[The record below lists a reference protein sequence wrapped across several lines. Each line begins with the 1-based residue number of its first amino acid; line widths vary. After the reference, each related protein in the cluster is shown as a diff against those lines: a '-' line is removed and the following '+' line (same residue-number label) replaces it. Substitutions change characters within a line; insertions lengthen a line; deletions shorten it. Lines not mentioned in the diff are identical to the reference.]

1 MALKWLAYKNFVV
14 AIDKNGIQATTFT
27 DADFKLT
34 GCNAQ
39 IAEAQLVA
47 KQSAIIEEEEELEVE
62 GPNEDAKAAAE
73 NAKKAA

>member
-1 MALKWLAYKNFVV
+1 LALKWLAYKNFVV

-39 IAEAQLVA
+39 IAKAQLIA
-47 KQSAIIEEEEELEVE
+47 RQSAIIEEEELEVE
-62 GPNEDAKAAAE
+62 GPNEDAKAASE

>member
-1 MALKWLAYKNFVV
+1 MALKWLAYKDFVV

-27 DADFKLT
+27 EADFKLT

-47 KQSAIIEEEEELEVE
+47 RQSAIIDEEELEVE
-62 GPNEDAKAAAE
+62 GPNEDAKAAAD

>member
-1 MALKWLAYKNFVV
+1 LALKWLAYKDFVV

-27 DADFKLT
+27 EADFKLT

-47 KQSAIIEEEEELEVE
+47 RQSAIIDEEELEVE
-62 GPNEDAKAAAE
+62 GPNEDAKAAAD

>member
-1 MALKWLAYKNFVV
+1 MALKWLAYKDFVV

-27 DADFKLT
+27 EADFKLT

-47 KQSAIIEEEEELEVE
+47 RQSAIIEEEELEVE
-62 GPNEDAKAAAE
+62 GPNEDAKAAAD

>member
-47 KQSAIIEEEEELEVE
+47 RQSAIIEEEELEVE
-62 GPNEDAKAAAE
+62 GPNEDAKAAGE

>member
-1 MALKWLAYKNFVV
+1 MALKWLAYKEFVV
-14 AIDKNGIQATTFT
+14 AIDKNGIQPTTFT

-34 GCNAQ
+34 GCNPQ

-47 KQSAIIEEEEELEVE
+47 RQSAIIEEEELEVE